1 MRGMPRALQTTNL
14 HSSRTLIWALALLG
28 MALLP
33 TNYRADAGAA
43 HGHALL
49 QLWAD
54 ARDGRVQHH
63 QSPLADDGGA
73 RLDWLDPLVAS
84 EAPASNSW
92 SPDAGDQNDSA
103 PAGGVQALVDESS
116 EPVLDPA
123 RRPVTATA
131 VLAVVGRSP
140 AVPSPPPRWTPGF
153 A

>member
-1 MRGMPRALQTTNL
+1 MPRVLRATNL
-14 HSSRTLIWALALLG
+14 HPSVTLVWALALLG
-28 MALLP
+28 MAFLP
-33 TNYRADAGAA
+33 TNYRAGAGTA

-54 ARDGRVQHH
+54 ARDGSVQHH
-63 QSPLADDGGA
+63 QSPIADGA
-73 RLDWLDPLVAS
+73 GVQVDWLDPLVTS
-84 EAPASNSW
+84 EVSAQSSSS

-116 EPVLDPA
+116 APALDLAPH
-123 RRPVTATA
+123 PVTAAA
-131 VLAVVGRSP
+131 VLPVAGKSP